1 MNERIAID
9 SLMPAT
15 TQAAE
20 GLPRRVWT
28 VAEIEAIQAAGIIAE
43 DERFE
48 LIGGEVVPMSPKGA
62 RHEAI
67 KMELNEHLQG
77 VRPHDLRIVPE
88 TTLRLDEKTFV
99 EPDFCV
105 FPRGVMPG
113 DMRGPD
119 VLLAIEV
126 ADSSLAYDRGR
137 KIGVYA
143 AFGIPEIWVID
154 ANRLVTHVYRDL
166 GAEGYRTISQVPASE
181 TLEARRAASVR
192 LNLAELG
199 LKPLGRRR

>member
-1 MNERIAID
+1 MNERFIHHAP
-9 SLMPAT
+9 MPAT

-20 GLPRRVWT
+20 GLPRRLWT
-28 VAEIEAIQAAGIIAE
+28 LAEVEAMVAAGIIPE

-62 RHEAI
+62 RHEMVKI
-67 KMELNEHLQG
+67 ELNAYLQR
-77 VRPHDLRIVPE
+77 VKSDTLHVAPE
-88 TTLRLDEKTFV
+88 TTLRLDDKNFV

-105 FPRGVMPG
+105 FPRSVLPG

-119 VLLAIEV
+119 VLLAIEI
-126 ADSSLAYDRGR
+126 ADTSLAYDRGR

-154 ANRLVTHVYRDL
+154 ANRLVTHLYCDL
-166 GAEGYRTISQVPASE
+166 GAEGYRSISERSPTE
-181 TLEARRAASVR
+181 TLEARRAPSVR
-192 LNLAELG
+192 MNLAELG
-199 LKPLGRRR
+199 LKPIERRR